1 MEITIAVA
9 QMGVEDEEGKYEAQE
24 EAIGHVEKAASQ
36 GADIV
41 VLPEMSTQPFYPA
54 IADSADE
61 LPNDLEPIPG
71 PAVDNIRDVAREQ
84 EIVIIF
90 PQLEKSEEGDLYSS
104 AAVIDSDGSLAGLY
118 RRIHRDTGE
127 GVNEEW
133 LSTGDD
139 LPVFE
144 TSAGTVGLMIGHD
157 RHFPEQ
163 SRILGLHGAEIICA
177 STAAFGDHDETWE
190 LELRAHTVA
199 QGAFLAAANRS
210 GSSGDLEFFGDSFI
224 IDPRGRVRGKIE
236 EESGLSVEECNLEE
250 IREVRDVW
258 QFYRDRR
265 PETYD
270 EMIEEGKIPQGA

>member
-1 MEITIAVA
+1 MEVTISVA
-9 QMGVEDEEGKYEAQE
+9 QIGVEDQEGKYEAQGEAIEHAE
-24 EAIGHVEKAASQ
+24 EAASK
-36 GADIV
+36 GADII

-54 IADSADE
+54 IADSADD

-71 PAVDNIRDVAREQ
+71 PAVDNMRDVARDQ
-84 EIVIIF
+84 GIVIIY
-90 PQLEKSEEGDLYSS
+90 PKLEKSEQGDLYSS

-127 GVNEEW
+127 GIEESW

-144 TSAGTVGLMIGHD
+144 TEAATIGVMIGHD

-163 SRILGLHGAEIICA
+163 SRILGLHGAEILCVPC
-177 STAAFGDHDETWE
+177 AAFGDHHETWE

-210 GSSGDLEFFGDSFI
+210 GASGDLEFFGDSFI
-224 IDPRGRVRGKIE
+224 IDPRGRVQAKIE
-236 EESGLSVEECNLEE
+236 QDSGLSVEQCDLEE

-258 QFYRDRR
+258 QFFRDRR

-270 EMIEEGKIPQGA
+270 EMIEEGNMPQ

>member
-1 MEITIAVA
+1 MELTIAVA
-9 QMGVEDEEGKYEAQE
+9 QMGVEDQQGKYEAQG
-24 EAIGHVEKAASQ
+24 EAIEHAEQAASE

-54 IADSADE
+54 IVDSAGD

-71 PAVDNIRDVAREQ
+71 PAVDNMRDVAREQ
-84 EIVIIF
+84 EVVIVY
-90 PQLEKSEEGDLYSS
+90 PKLEKSEEGDLYSS
-104 AAVIDSDGSLAGLY
+104 AAVINADGSLAGLY

-127 GVNEEW
+127 GIEESW

-144 TSAGTVGLMIGHD
+144 TEVATVGVMIGHD

-163 SRILGLHGAEIICA
+163 SRILLCA
-177 STAAFGDHDETWE
+177 PSAAFGDHHETWE

-236 EESGLSVEECNLEE
+236 EETGLSVEQCDLEE

-265 PETYD
+265 PETYE
-270 EMIEEGKIPQGA
+270 EMIEEGNMPQ